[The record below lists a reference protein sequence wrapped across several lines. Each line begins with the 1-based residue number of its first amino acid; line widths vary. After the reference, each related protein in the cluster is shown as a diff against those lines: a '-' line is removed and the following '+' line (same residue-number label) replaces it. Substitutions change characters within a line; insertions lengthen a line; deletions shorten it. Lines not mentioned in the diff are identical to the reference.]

1 MSRTS
6 KFALLLI
13 LFVAFA
19 GMVAAQQ
26 PAPPSSPVQFDPLTR
41 LEAFD
46 SQVGTVVIKNYTY
59 IGSVSGLSGI
69 AMITSYEFVDAQTG
83 RKEYGIG
90 VEIRENTRSEKEGRE
105 ERTYVDYDE
114 IDALIRG
121 LDYIIKIE
129 RSATLENFEAQYRTR
144 GELSV
149 STFIRP
155 NGALQAAVSIGL
167 FRKAEVV
174 ISTGKLADFRKLIA
188 DAKAT
193 LDKIK

>member
-6 KFALLLI
+6 KFALLLT

-19 GMVAAQQ
+19 VTVAAQQ
-26 PAPPSSPVQFDPLTR
+26 SAPPPSPGTYEPLTR

-46 SQVGTVVIKNYTY
+46 SQVGTVIIKNYTY
-59 IGSVSGLSGI
+59 IGSVSGLSGN
-69 AMITSYEFVDAQTG
+69 AMVTSYEFVDAQTG
-83 RKEYGIG
+83 RKEQGIG
-90 VEIRENTRSEKEGRE
+90 VEIRENARSEREGK
-105 ERTYVDYDE
+105 TYIDYDE
-114 IDALIRG
+114 IDALIRA

-129 RSATLENFEAQYRTR
+129 RSVTLENFEAQYRTR
-144 GELSV
+144 GELLV

-155 NGALQAAVSIGL
+155 NGALQAAVSIGF
-167 FRKAEVV
+167 FRRAEVV

-188 DAKAT
+188 DAKTA

>member
-6 KFALLLI
+6 KFALLLT

-19 GMVAAQQ
+19 VTVAAQQ
-26 PAPPSSPVQFDPLTR
+26 SAPPPSPVTYEPLTR

-46 SQVGTVVIKNYTY
+46 SQVGTVIIKNYTY

-69 AMITSYEFVDAQTG
+69 AMVTSYEFVDAQTG
-83 RKEYGIG
+83 RKEFGIG
-90 VEIRENTRSEKEGRE
+90 VEIRENSRSEREGR
-105 ERTYVDYDE
+105 TYIDYDE
-114 IDALIRG
+114 IDALIRA

-129 RSATLENFEAQYRTR
+129 RSVTLENFEAQYRTR
-144 GELSV
+144 GELLV
-149 STFIRP
+149 ATFIRP
-155 NGALQAAVSIGL
+155 NGALQAAVSIGF
-167 FRKAEVV
+167 FRRAEVV

-188 DAKAT
+188 DAKTT